1 LPGCSKHALA
11 GGVREDSWACS
22 GRCRRRAANINIAAG
37 LTLFLTALV
46 GAVLF
51 FFTLFSFNAT
61 VISAGFVLTGL
72 AALALFARAYRHTTR
87 LPPKRRG
94 PIATALLAAAH
105 TLLLATNVIVGVF
118 AAPSIV
124 GAILDPKI
132 SERVP
137 VGGSTIFA
145 AFVVSSVLSLAM
157 LVEKGKRSG

>member
-1 LPGCSKHALA
+1 ML
-11 GGVREDSWACS
+11 
-22 GRCRRRAANINIAAG
+22 ANINIAAG

-46 GAVLF
+46 GAGVF

-72 AALALFARAYRHTTR
+72 AALVLFVLTYRHTTR
-87 LPPKRRG
+87 LPRKRRG
-94 PIATALLAAAH
+94 PIATAVLSAAHALLLAA
-105 TLLLATNVIVGVF
+105 NVIVGAF

-124 GAILDPKI
+124 GAILDPRI

-145 AFVVSSVLSLAM
+145 AFVVSSVLSLGM
-157 LVEKGKRSG
+157 LVEKGKRLGSSPPSA